1 MPTER
6 DEIDALKRAI
16 RKSGGDKVGPWG
28 VRRQKRDPR
37 TPPWEVSYDEYPN
50 HWTYIR
56 LIKDFFKIMRAL
68 FSRKNGA

>member
-1 MPTER
+1 MATER

-16 RKSGGDKVGPWG
+16 RKSGGEQVGPWG
-28 VRRQKRDPR
+28 VRRKKRDPR
-37 TPPWEVSYDEYPN
+37 TPPWEVSYDEFPN